1 MPHPQGSM
9 SREVRSVIRDR
20 YGNVILSLSVT
31 DVLIRGPN
39 NETSRQR
46 LNDNIQLVCGTIY
59 NPAMSTGQNPVVLIS
74 VCERCR
80 APRTSLLSHHVPT
93 HGLCS
98 TEAGA
103 HCRDCGEFLCPRH
116 QVRYRDG
123 GAWCETCFRRARMRR
138 FLRNVF
144 FKVE

>member
-1 MPHPQGSM
+1 MQ
-9 SREVRSVIRDR
+9 RSVRTIIRDR
-20 YGNVILSLSVT
+20 FGNEILALDQT
-31 DVLIRGPN
+31 DVVIRGPN
-39 NETSRQR
+39 NEILRQR
-46 LNDNIQLVCGTIY
+46 NNENLQLVCGTIY
-59 NPAMSTGQNPVVLIS
+59 NPAMSMGQNPVMLIS

-80 APRTSLLSHHVPT
+80 APRTSLISRHVPT

-116 QVRYRDG
+116 QVRYRDA
-123 GAWCETCFRRARMRR
+123 GARCETCFRRARMRR